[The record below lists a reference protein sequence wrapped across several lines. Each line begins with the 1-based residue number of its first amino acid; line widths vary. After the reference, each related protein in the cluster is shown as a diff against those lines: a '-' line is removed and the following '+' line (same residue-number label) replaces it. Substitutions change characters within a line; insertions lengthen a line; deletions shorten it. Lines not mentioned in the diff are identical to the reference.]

1 MKNVCFTYYRVI
13 TKSSKKDSGLGYDI
27 LRKTTFYKNNKKT
40 ISTFF
45 NESLTKKI
53 EQTKE
58 SNHLNSIDKKEN
70 FDFFAYKKIV

>member
-27 LRKTTFYKNNKKT
+27 SNKKT